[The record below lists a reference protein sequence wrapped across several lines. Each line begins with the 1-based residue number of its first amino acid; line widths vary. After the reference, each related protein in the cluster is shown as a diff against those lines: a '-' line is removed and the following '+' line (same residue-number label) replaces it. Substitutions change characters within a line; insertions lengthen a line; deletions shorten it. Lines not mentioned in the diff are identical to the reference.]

1 MRDQIRRLI
10 AALARLITES
20 DTTLAEFWSST
31 MLVVMGAWLLV
42 PFAPGTFATLPT
54 YKLMAHMAP
63 EWIWGF
69 AAMGLG
75 AVQSFANLARNR
87 GVRRSAAFVCSIF
100 LGFVAM
106 LVFISVPESL
116 MPPIC
121 GVAAFLDGVVFL
133 HLRSRMENRLRA
145 VA

>member
-1 MRDQIRRLI
+1 MRDQIRRLV

-31 MLVVMGAWLLV
+31 MLVVVGAWLLV
-42 PFAPGTFATLPT
+42 PFSPSTFTALPT
-54 YKLMAHMAP
+54 YRLMSHLAP
-63 EWIWGF
+63 EWCWGF

-75 AVQSFANLARNR
+75 AVQSFANLTRNR
-87 GVRRSAAFVCSIF
+87 DARRNSAFVNSIF

-106 LVFISVPESL
+106 LVFVSVPESL
-116 MPPIC
+116 MPPLC
-121 GVAAFLDGVVFL
+121 GTAAFLDGVIFL
-133 HLRSRMENRLRA
+133 HLRSQMENRLRA